1 MFCFGKAGVR
11 YEREKRERNTMK
23 WEYKW
28 QNKKKRIKGLAGI
41 LGGLLLLTGCGMQEP
56 LRISVSDPV
65 MMQTVSDENVT
76 PTQQQL
82 LERYVAS
89 MTLEEKV
96 GQLFY
101 VTLGNLQNP
110 KARLSNGNAN
120 VGQQQINNL
129 QSYQPGGVILMGK
142 NIQSDAQVQEV
153 IRGLQESSTIPL
165 FVGVDEEGGVVSR
178 LGSAEEITMEN
189 VGPMRTIGDSGDSQK
204 AYETGVTLGEGLSN
218 LGFNMDFAPDA
229 DVLTQAANYE
239 IGNRSFGTDAN
250 LVADMVAAE
259 VKGIQEQGVSA
270 VAKHFP
276 GHGDVTGNTHK
287 SLQFVGTS
295 LDQLRT
301 REFLPFA
308 AAIEED
314 ADAILISHLVLTKLE
329 TDTPSTLSNAVVT
342 GLLREELGY
351 EGVVITDSFQ
361 MGSITD
367 NYTQAEAAVMA
378 VQAGCDMILMPD
390 EYDNCYQGVMEAV
403 QNGTLTKEQI
413 DAACTRILTAKLKR
427 GILSFQMDS
436 PNHVRVC
443 YIGG

>member
-1 MFCFGKAGVR
+1 MFCFGKAGAR
-11 YEREKRERNTMK
+11 YEREKRERNIMK

-28 QNKKKRIKGLAGI
+28 KNKKKRIKGLAGI

-178 LGSAEEITMEN
+178 LGSAEGITMEN
-189 VGPMRTIGDSGDSQK
+189 VGPMRTIGDSGDSRK
-204 AYETGVTLGEGLSN
+204 A
-218 LGFNMDFAPDA
+218 
-229 DVLTQAANYE
+229 
-239 IGNRSFGTDAN
+239 
-250 LVADMVAAE
+250 
-259 VKGIQEQGVSA
+259 
-270 VAKHFP
+270 
-276 GHGDVTGNTHK
+276 
-287 SLQFVGTS
+287 
-295 LDQLRT
+295 
-301 REFLPFA
+301 
-308 AAIEED
+308 
-314 ADAILISHLVLTKLE
+314 
-329 TDTPSTLSNAVVT
+329 
-342 GLLREELGY
+342 
-351 EGVVITDSFQ
+351 
-361 MGSITD
+361 
-367 NYTQAEAAVMA
+367 
-378 VQAGCDMILMPD
+378 
-390 EYDNCYQGVMEAV
+390 
-403 QNGTLTKEQI
+403 
-413 DAACTRILTAKLKR
+413 
-427 GILSFQMDS
+427 
-436 PNHVRVC
+436 
-443 YIGG
+443 